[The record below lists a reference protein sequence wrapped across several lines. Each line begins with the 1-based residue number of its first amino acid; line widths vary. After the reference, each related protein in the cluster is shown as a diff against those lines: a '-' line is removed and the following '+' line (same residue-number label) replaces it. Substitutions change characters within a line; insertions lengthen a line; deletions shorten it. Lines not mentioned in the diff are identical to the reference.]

1 MAPRTSATFAK
12 RQKDRAR
19 QEKQEIK
26 QQRRLQRKQEKLN
39 ALQLSKSGEPDPN
52 NEDPSHSATLSG
64 TCMADTATAPTEKEL
79 Q

>member
-12 RQKDRAR
+12 RQKERAR

-26 QQRRLQRKQEKLN
+26 LQRRLPRKQEKLEVP
-39 ALQLSKSGEPDPN
+39 QLSESGESDPN
-52 NEDPSHSATLSG
+52 NEDSSHSATLSG
-64 TCMADTATAPTEKEL
+64 ANMADTATAPTEKEL